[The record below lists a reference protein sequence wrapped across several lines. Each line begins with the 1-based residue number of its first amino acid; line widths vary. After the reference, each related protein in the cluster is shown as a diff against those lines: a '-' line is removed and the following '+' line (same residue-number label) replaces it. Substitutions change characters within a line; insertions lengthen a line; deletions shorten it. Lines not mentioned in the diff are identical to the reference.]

1 MDPSKFQASTSGKVV
16 RQLQGYWAFLPVP
29 LPPALTFSPALVRAL
44 SAADQALGELR
55 GLGGALANN
64 PHLLIRPLARREA
77 VLSSRIEGTRASLDD
92 LLAYEAT
99 QLSFL
104 EPASDVRE
112 VHNYVR
118 ALEYGL
124 ERINT
129 LPVSLRLIRELHARL
144 MEGVRG
150 DVWTPAAENAASEFR
165 RSQNWIGGATEQR
178 LAGSTLETAPYVPP
192 PVDDM
197 LAALGDLENFIHAPS
212 DLPPLIRLGLI
223 HYQFEAIHPF
233 LDGNGRVGRL
243 LIALLLSAW
252 QLLPQPLLYL
262 SAYFESNRREYYDL
276 LLAVSQRA
284 AWEEWLLYFLEGV
297 RQQSL
302 DAVDRIS
309 RLQALRAQ
317 YQAHLQTRRAPARLL
332 RAVDLLFAQPV
343 LTARQVEA
351 ALGINFPG
359 AQRLIDQF
367 VQAGLLREIT
377 GGRRNRIYRADE
389 ILAIIQSM

>member
-1 MDPSKFQASTSGKVV
+1 MDPSKFQASTSGKVI
-16 RQLQGYWAFLPVP
+16 RQLQGYWAFLPAP
-29 LPPALTFSPALVRAL
+29 LPPALTFSPSLVAAL
-44 SAADQALGELR
+44 SAADRALGELR
-55 GLGGALANN
+55 GLGGALAN

-104 EPASDVRE
+104 EPGSDVRE

-150 DVWTPAAENAASEFR
+150 DVWTPGEFR
-165 RSQNWIGGATEQR
+165 RSQNWIGP
-178 LAGSTLETAPYVPP
+178 AGSTLETAPYVPP
-192 PVDDM
+192 PVDEM

-243 LIALLLSAW
+243 LVALLLSAW

-262 SAYFESNRREYYDL
+262 SAYFESNRRDYYDL

-284 AWEEWLLYFLEGV
+284 AWEDWMLYFLEGIK
-297 RQQSL
+297 QQSL

-309 RLQALRAQ
+309 RMQALRTQ
-317 YQAHLQTRRAPARLL
+317 YQAQFQTRRAPARLL
-332 RAVDLLFAQPV
+332 RVIDLLFAQPV
-343 LTARQVEA
+343 LTARQVES
-351 ALGINFPG
+351 ALEINFPS
-359 AQRLIDQF
+359 AQRLIDQL

-377 GGRRNRIYRADE
+377 GGRRNRVYRADE
-389 ILAIIQSM
+389 VLKILESV